1 VRTLDDLLSAE
12 TAEPRFRA
20 AVLTAVAS
28 LAVAL
33 AAVGLAGVVGYS
45 VSRRT
50 AEIGIR
56 MALGAQRRDV
66 RWMVLREGV
75 VLGAMGG
82 ALGLA
87 AAIAFTRLL
96 TRFLFGVTATD
107 PMSFVL
113 AAALL
118 VMVVPAACLLPAR
131 RAARIDP
138 SLALRAE

>member
-1 VRTLDDLLSAE
+1 
-12 TAEPRFRA
+12 
-20 AVLTAVAS
+20 
-28 LAVAL
+28 
-33 AAVGLAGVVGYS
+33 
-45 VSRRT
+45 
-50 AEIGIR
+50 
-56 MALGAQRRDV
+56 
-66 RWMVLREGV
+66 
-75 VLGAMGG
+75 MGG

>member
-1 VRTLDDLLSAE
+1 MIDALHDLQSDMVEWRRDIHAHPE
-12 TAEPRFRA
+12 
-20 AVLTAVAS
+20 VAFEE
-28 LAVAL
+28 
-33 AAVGLAGVVGYS
+33 
-45 VSRRT
+45 RRT
-50 AEIGIR
+50 ANLVAEK
-56 MALGAQRRDV
+56 LTQSQRRDV